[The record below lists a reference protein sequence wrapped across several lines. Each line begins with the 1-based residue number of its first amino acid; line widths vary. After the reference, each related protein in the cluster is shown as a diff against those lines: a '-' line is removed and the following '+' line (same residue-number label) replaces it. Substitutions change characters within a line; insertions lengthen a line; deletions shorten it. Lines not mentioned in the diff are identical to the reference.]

1 MKNIILLLVG
11 LSIGIS
17 VTVFTAFTEKP
28 KYQDSTAKYIH
39 INILESV
46 VQGGAGRSRCII
58 TFPDGKSEEFDLE
71 NYYSMVGVNFGNIK
85 QNDAKIALRLN
96 LFAKEGYRIVSQ
108 SSGGS
113 GIYTTRII
121 MMKP

>member
-11 LSIGIS
+11 LAIGIS
-17 VTVFTAFTEKP
+17 VTVFTAFKEKP